1 MKRLRKI
8 LLTLLLPLMLAG
20 VTGCADDLLN
30 PDMWGDIPEG
40 ETVVSA
46 SVQFHPFTESLAD
59 TRSAGDAIRD
69 VENLCIL
76 VYTTGETPSF
86 VRSFYI
92 TKSEKQYD
100 ATFTEPERNE
110 FEDAAE
116 KRTARVNFNIPLPY
130 GRYHILAVANMGD
143 LTTTYPEEVYSDM
156 DAVRKI
162 RLTWDEKNIGANNQ
176 MFGFFT
182 NADVVNYEPV
192 GTEPGESVSP
202 NIVTVN
208 KPGISLQAWI
218 KRAASKVTVAY
229 DGSGLAENVR
239 IYIQSVQIRDI
250 PQSCLLGMPSGVAAT
265 KGESMEALYADRLIK
280 EGEKYVYSAA
290 DPGYV
295 AGDINDGGAVLNS
308 GLYLSNGPGN
318 CLRGSDHS
326 EDDPHSLYFYEN
338 NQGREGPVKWQ
349 DKSSSDVNNNNQVSY
364 PGSINESHEYFK
376 DSMRGGTFV
385 EVKAY
390 YHSDNAGRPGSG
402 AITYRFMLGQDTDR
416 DYRALRNCHYKL
428 TLKFNG
434 YANDID
440 WHIEYVEPDPSMT
453 VRSPQYVSYL
463 YNRTAHINVKISG
476 DIATNESLHAIITE
490 NHWYPSDASDDVYV
504 TAAKNHIN
512 GNMHAPAEATDG
524 DENGFLSLYRPAYAV
539 IGAGQGTTSNYNYD
553 YYFGGSNPTGS
564 PLYKRDYATG
574 LGRHTHNGDSQD
586 WHEVTEIT
594 DADGSQSKVFSIP
607 LYTRARSL
615 SESRGHTGNNIF
627 GAHIR
632 QAYVTVR
639 VKMKNGETLERKVD
653 VRQVRRIEN
662 PKAIWRDAKSTEHFD
677 VMLRYP
683 LSEEGD
689 DTEALV
695 SDGPWYAEKV
705 SDGQVDDTWYEITA
719 LGDSYTDGTGVA
731 GRDGTKIHFR
741 FKPRG
746 VNSSGIPRCGVIRIY
761 YNNYTCVHL
770 IFVRQGYEPLA
781 IRDGEVAWH
790 SFNVTAIE
798 DAADGKRSYKEAGD
812 PRDEGSMFRWG
823 SSKGIPASF
832 SRDNG
837 WGVNIGQ
844 SKWDEYKGTSYG
856 EWPDDK
862 SGARL
867 ATLHDFMKL
876 FCDQDKNLHTDI
888 EYGYGVLYGDGA
900 TETAATMTEA
910 NRYYADQGTTTRG
923 MRGCIVYN
931 HDNGR
936 QLFFP
941 IGATG
946 YGRRKEGFDVKE
958 SDTRGEYNATGVLRY
973 ANRFKEY
980 PAGTELNS
988 RPLFRDLYKQQ
999 GAIYWLKKVY
1009 IGGSGDENGN
1019 PYGYSDLDGVGSI
1032 YNQSAWDINYR
1043 TLNFKFFSMNAW
1055 AGGTDCSKSDA
1066 CFIRLVSDPPNS
1078 TRSTSRKK
1086 TGKRR

>member
-1 MKRLRKI
+1 MKTLRKI
-8 LLTLLLPLMLAG
+8 LLAILLPLTLAG
-20 VTGCADDLLN
+20 VTGCVDDLMN

-46 SVQFHPFTESLAD
+46 SVQFRPFTESLAD

-76 VYTTGETPSF
+76 VYTTGENPEF

-100 ATFTEPERNE
+100 AIFSEPERNE

-116 KRTARVNFNIPLPY
+116 KTTARVNFSIPLPY

-143 LTTTYPEEVYSDM
+143 ITKSYPETVYGNM

-162 RLTWDEKNIGANNQ
+162 RLTWDEENVGANNQ

-192 GTEPGESVSP
+192 GTEPEESVNP

-229 DGSGLAENVR
+229 DGRGLADNVR

-250 PQSCLLGMPSGVAAT
+250 PQSCILGMPSGVAAA
-265 KGESMEALYADRLIK
+265 KGESMAALYANRLIK
-280 EGEKYVYSAA
+280 EGEKYVYNAS
-290 DPGYV
+290 DKGYV
-295 AGDINDGGAVLNS
+295 AGDINDGGTVLNS
-308 GLYLSNGPGN
+308 GLYLTNGPAN

-349 DKSSSDVNNNNQVSY
+349 DKSSSDVNHNNQVSH

-376 DSMRGGTFV
+376 DSMRGGTFI
-385 EVKAY
+385 EVKAF

-428 TLKFNG
+428 TLKFKG

-440 WHIEYVEPDPSMT
+440 WHIEYVEPDPSIT

-476 DIATNESLHAIITE
+476 EIADGEKLHAMITE

-504 TAAKNHIN
+504 TAAERHIN
-512 GNMHAPAEATDG
+512 NGLKAPAGATNG
-524 DENGFLSLYRPAYAV
+524 DENGFLSLYRPHFAV
-539 IGAGQGTTSNYNYD
+539 IGFGQGTTSNYNYN
-553 YYFGGSNPTGS
+553 YYFESTKNPVNT
-564 PLYKRDYATG
+564 PLYKRDYDTG
-574 LGRHTHNGDSQD
+574 IRRHIHNGDSKD
-586 WHEVTEIT
+586 WHEVSEII
-594 DADGSQSKVFSIP
+594 DADGSKSRVFRIP
-607 LYTRARSL
+607 LYTRARSI

-627 GAHIR
+627 SAHIR
-632 QAYVTVR
+632 QATVTLSVR
-639 VKMKNGETLERKVD
+639 MKNGVLLERTID

-662 PKAIWRDAKSTEHFD
+662 PKAIWRSEKSVEPFD
-677 VMLRYP
+677 VILRYP
-683 LSEEGD
+683 REEGGND
-689 DTEALV
+689 YEDLL

-705 SDGQVDDTWYEITA
+705 SDGQVDASWYSIKP
-719 LGDSYTDGTGVA
+719 LGDSRADGDRVA
-731 GRDGTKIHFR
+731 GSDSTRIHFQ
-741 FKPRG
+741 FEPNG
-746 VNSSGIPRCGVIRIY
+746 PNTSGIPRCGVIRVY

-770 IFVRQGYEPLA
+770 IFVRQGYQPLA
-781 IRDGEVAWH
+781 LRDGEVEWH
-790 SFNVTAIE
+790 TFNVTGIE
-798 DAADGKRSYKEAGD
+798 DSEDKTRTYKEASD

-823 SSKGIPASF
+823 STNGITAAF
-832 SRDNG
+832 SREHG
-837 WGVNIGQ
+837 WGEDIGQ
-844 SKWDEYKGTSYG
+844 AVWDGYKGTSYG
-856 EWPDDK
+856 AWTDDA

-867 ATLHDFMKL
+867 PRLHDFMKL
-876 FCDQDKNLHTDI
+876 FCDQDKDLNTDI
-888 EYGYGVLYGDGA
+888 EYGFGVLYGDGA
-900 TETAATMTEA
+900 SKTASTAAEA
-910 NRYYADQGTTTRG
+910 NCYYSDQEGTVSRG

-931 HDNGR
+931 HINGR

-941 IGATG
+941 IGASG
-946 YGRRKEGFDVKE
+946 YGRRKEGYGVAAN
-958 SDTRGEYNATGVLRY
+958 STRGEYGKTGVLRY
-973 ANRFKEY
+973 ANRFMEY
-980 PAGTELNS
+980 PAGNELNS
-988 RPLFRDLYKQQ
+988 RPLFRDLYKQE
-999 GAIYWLKKVY
+999 GAIYWFKELWVKN
-1009 IGGSGDENGN
+1009 SGET
-1019 PYGYSDLDGVGSI
+1019 YGYSDLENHD
-1032 YNQSAWDINYR
+1032 QSAWDVNYK
-1043 TLNFKFFSMNAW
+1043 TLNFKYFNANAW
-1055 AGGTDCSKSDA
+1055 AGGTNSTSCSNSDA
-1066 CFIRLVSDPPNS
+1066 CFIRLVNDPKS
-1078 TRSTSRKK
+1078 SRGAARKGAKKSRK
-1086 TGKRR
+1086 RR